1 MEQNKEALLELTKHF
16 IELINVDIDEKGR
29 IRKKTIAEL
38 VEMYIDY
45 HSANCNL
52 IEPKTVIDC
61 LVSSVICIGMVVAIN
76 RPMRNLGH
84 PMRASALAVLTEY
97 LCDTLEAIVTHCK
110 EAETEAT
117 HEDK

>member
-61 LVSSVICIGMVVAIN
+61 LVSSVICIGMVVALN

-84 PMRASALAVLTEY
+84 PMRTSGRYPNKRRKRPRFKLRY
-97 LCDTLEAIVTHCK
+97 LRTTAKTIK
-110 EAETEAT
+110 SNPA
-117 HEDK
+117 

>member
-45 HSANCNL
+45 HSANCN
-52 IEPKTVIDC
+52 
-61 LVSSVICIGMVVAIN
+61 
-76 RPMRNLGH
+76 
-84 PMRASALAVLTEY
+84 
-97 LCDTLEAIVTHCK
+97 
-110 EAETEAT
+110 
-117 HEDK
+117 